1 MKLEPSILHLLTKFQ
16 QKSPSFI
23 VGGYLRDLIA
33 GITPNDIDIATEMS
47 IEEVKKT
54 FPQLSGTEK
63 GLAFG
68 VGRFNYN
75 HWTIEISTYE
85 PNGFHPSVPVRDFVI
100 NSLFHDGQTLHDEH
114 GAINDIKA
122 KIIRPLDSPAHHFNE
137 KPEAFLRAL
146 RLSSHLGFS
155 LSDDLVIFMLQNKE
169 LFHQSTINR
178 LQMEGYKIIQG
189 AHPLKALHYL
199 KELRFLSIPVDFDEN
214 MTVPHLTEHLHIRFA
229 YLASV
234 IGIEAVYDFIDL
246 FQLSK
251 RMKEKIHYLSPYFDD
266 TKKVEN
272 PYIINEVILLKR
284 YQYHQNPEKLKAYLM
299 NLRK

>member
-1 MKLEPSILHLLTKFQ
+1 MKLEPSILQLLTKFQ

-23 VGGYLRDLIA
+23 VGGYLRDLTA

-47 IEEVKKT
+47 IDEVKKT

-85 PNGFHPSVPVRDFVI
+85 PNGFRPSVPVRDFTM
-100 NSLFHDGQTLHDEH
+100 NSLFHDGTTLYDEY
-114 GAINDIKA
+114 GAVEDIKR
-122 KIIRPLDSPAHHFNE
+122 KIIRPLDSPSHHFIE

-155 LSDDLVIFMLQNKE
+155 LSDDLIVFMLQNKD
-169 LFHQSTINR
+169 LFYKSTVNR

-189 AHPLKALHYL
+189 THPLKAFRYLNELH
-199 KELRFLSIPVDFDEN
+199 FLSIPSEFDEN
-214 MTVPHLTEHLHIRFA
+214 LEIPHLTDHLHIRFA
-229 YLASV
+229 YLASL
-234 IGIEAVYDFIDL
+234 IGVQAVYDFIDL

-284 YQYHQNPEKLKAYLM
+284 YQYHQNPEKLKEYLM